1 MSTKRKHHYVWRE
14 YLRSWSCEEKIY
26 SYIKSENKI
35 AKPNLMGVAQQRFFY
50 SLEEF
55 SLEEEIILKE
65 LVKQYSNCNAS
76 LKINLELLNIYTSY
90 SRLKRLDKEN
100 VFETNSQKQIEKLSQ
115 ILELLRTN
123 LFEEF
128 HTIIE
133 NYGQKVVKIKNFE
146 DLKMFENDDEL
157 FFTMIFLCSQFL
169 RTKKMKNS
177 LELVFNK
184 SDFIIPKYTNIISL
198 VFANSLA
205 ISLSQNENIKFIFY
219 ENETEIKFLTSD
231 QPLMNLLI
239 NDKDENGKVQNFE
252 LYYPIN
258 PKVAIVI
265 HFEQQNL
272 KYERIKIDKQKV
284 TKLNDFLFEYAEEFV
299 FAINEEQLTKY
310 KTAANS

>member
-26 SYIKSENKI
+26 SYIKSKNKI

-65 LVKQYSNCNAS
+65 LVKQYSNCNVS

-100 VFETNSQKQIEKLSQ
+100 VFETNSEKQIEKLSQ

-184 SDFIIPKYTNIISL
+184 SEFIIPKYTNIISL

-205 ISLSQNENIKFIFY
+205 VSLSQNENIKFIFY

-239 NDKDENGKVQNFE
+239 NDKDENSKVKNFE

-310 KTAANS
+310 KNSR

>member
-14 YLRSWSCEEKIY
+14 YLRSWSCKEKIY

-55 SLEEEIILKE
+55 SIEEELILNE
-65 LVKQYSNCNAS
+65 LVRQYSNSEAS

-100 VFETNSQKQIEKLSQ
+100 TFETNSEKEIEKLAK
-115 ILELLRTN
+115 ILELVRTN

-128 HTIIE
+128 HSIIE
-133 NYGQKVVKIKNFE
+133 NYGKKVVKIKNFE
-146 DLKMFENDDEL
+146 DIQMFENDDDL

-169 RTKKMKNS
+169 RTKKMKTS

-184 SDFIIPKYTNIISL
+184 SEFIIPKYTNIISL

-205 ISLSQNENIKFIFY
+205 ISLSQNENIKYIFY

-239 NDKDENGKVQNFE
+239 NDKDENGKVKNFE

-265 HFEQQNL
+265 HFANQNL
-272 KYERIKIDKQKV
+272 KYERIKIDTQKV
-284 TKLNDFLFEYAEEFV
+284 TILNDFLFEYAEEFV
-299 FAINEEQLTKY
+299 FADNEEQLIKY
-310 KTAANS
+310 KNSR